1 MKDAPFLDT
10 YARYPLTL
18 VKGEGNRVLDDQGRW
33 YLDAIGGIAVLALGH
48 GHPRV
53 KAAVHAQVDELMHT
67 SNLYRVPVQT
77 ALAQALVDLYQA
89 RGVFLCNSGTEANEG
104 AIKLIRKHH
113 WRLAGS
119 PESGVAPRTEV
130 LVLPSAFHGR
140 TLMSLAMT
148 PKPAY
153 QQGYLPLPGPVRA
166 LPADELP
173 AAVSEQTA
181 AVFVEPVQGEGGCR
195 ALTDAQLR
203 AIRAACDRT
212 GALLVYDEIQ
222 CGLGRTGEIVHHP
235 RPDLITLAKAVGGG
249 LPLGAILVVNPA
261 LEGAFTPGDHGT
273 TFGGNPVACA
283 AGLATIQT
291 IVEEDLPARCA
302 ALGDRL
308 TAQLEA
314 AGFTVR
320 GRGLIR
326 AAVPQGPSPGE
337 VVARMRARG
346 VLVCP
351 AGVDS
356 VRFLPPFT
364 STEAEIDELAQAFV
378 ESAR

>member
-1 MKDAPFLDT
+1 
-10 YARYPLTL
+10 
-18 VKGEGNRVLDDQGRW
+18 
-33 YLDAIGGIAVLALGH
+33 VLALGH
-48 GHPRV
+48 GHPCV